1 MKKIVSVLLAV
12 AMIVS
17 VGISSAVVAMA
28 APTVASI
35 ESTTKRPAPT
45 IGEVNGQT
53 STDVRYEI
61 DPNDPNK
68 ITFIYE
74 GDGELI
80 GWEFLPDTLV
90 EGTNY
95 RIVTQSGNSITIE
108 LLNNYAGEIIANA
121 IVRFP
126 EDDKTTKT
134 EVDKTEKK
142 TTAKKNTGSKSP
154 NTGVVTGAGLGVAAA
169 GAAILVALKKKDDAE

>member
-1 MKKIVSVLLAV
+1 MKKVLSVLLAV

-17 VGISSAVVAMA
+17 VGVSSAVVAMA
-28 APTVASI
+28 APTVESI
-35 ESTTKRPAPT
+35 QSTTKRPAPT

-68 ITFIYE
+68 ITFTYV
-74 GDGELI
+74 GDGELV
-80 GWEFLPDTLV
+80 GWEFLPETLV

-95 RIVTQSGNSITIE
+95 RIVTQSGNAITIE
-108 LLNNYAGEIIANA
+108 LINGYNGEVIANA
-121 IVRFP
+121 IVKFP
-126 EDDKTTKT
+126 EGDEPEKTTKT
-134 EVDKTEKK
+134 TV
-142 TTAKKNTGSKSP
+142 KKNTGSKSP
-154 NTGVVTGAGLGVAAA
+154 DTGVVTGAGLGVAAA